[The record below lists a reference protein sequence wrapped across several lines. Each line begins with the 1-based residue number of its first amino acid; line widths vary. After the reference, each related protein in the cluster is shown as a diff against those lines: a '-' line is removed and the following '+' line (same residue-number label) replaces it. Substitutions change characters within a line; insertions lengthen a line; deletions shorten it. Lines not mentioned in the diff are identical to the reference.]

1 MSEGPNLR
9 VDSALGS
16 NGLAI
21 LATWVGYQWGP
32 DAIGYLNS
40 SMTCD
45 EALHTLELFEAN
57 REMVR
62 QRAGRVRL
70 TPLDDA
76 SYPGLFHAAMEP
88 ENGFRWRYR
97 GQTLDPASF
106 AESLHNGTYAQYLV
120 AGKSDRHIY
129 GLVVAYAAN
138 PGLGHCY
145 IGFQRS
151 SQRRPQGEMFEGMFL
166 FLRYLFDS
174 NPLRKIYAEIPD
186 YNEQIIGLGK
196 SGLFEEEGRFKDHDF
211 HAGRYYDRRVFA
223 CTRQAWDEFSAV
235 VGEWL

>member
-1 MSEGPNLR
+1 
-9 VDSALGS
+9 
-16 NGLAI
+16 
-21 LATWVGYQWGP
+21 
-32 DAIGYLNS
+32 
-40 SMTCD
+40 
-45 EALHTLELFEAN
+45 
-57 REMVR
+57 
-62 QRAGRVRL
+62 
-70 TPLDDA
+70 
-76 SYPGLFHAAMEP
+76 MEP

-151 SQRRPQGEMFEGMFL
+151 SQRRPQGEMLEGMFL

-174 NPLRKIYAEIPD
+174 NPLRKIYAELPD
-186 YNEQIIGLGK
+186 YNEQIIGLVVWTRK
-196 SGLFEEEGRFKDHDF
+196 IRLV
-211 HAGRYYDRRVFA
+211 RRRRPLQGPRLSCWPVP
-223 CTRQAWDEFSAV
+223 RPPRVRVHPPSM
-235 VGEWL
+235 G